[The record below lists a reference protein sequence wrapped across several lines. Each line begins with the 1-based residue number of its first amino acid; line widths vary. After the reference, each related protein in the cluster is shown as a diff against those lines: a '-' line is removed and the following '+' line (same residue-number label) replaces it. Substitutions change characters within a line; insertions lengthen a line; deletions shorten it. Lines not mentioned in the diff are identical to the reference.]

1 MERAIKNWF
10 INPKTPFPF
19 IVQDSIKTY
28 LLISILV
35 LIVLAALF
43 GPLTDI
49 IPPED
54 LCRVQPDQ
62 RPVSRSRAAIYG
74 RRRNQ
79 GR

>member
-10 INPKTPFPF
+10 ISPKTPFPF
-19 IVQDSIKTY
+19 IGQDSIKTY

-54 LCRVQPDQ
+54 LWE
-62 RPVSRSRAAIYG
+62 
-74 RRRNQ
+74 
-79 GR
+79 

>member
-10 INPKTPFPF
+10 INPKTSFPF
-19 IVQDSIKTY
+19 INQDSIKTY

-54 LCRVQPDQ
+54 LWE
-62 RPVSRSRAAIYG
+62 
-74 RRRNQ
+74 
-79 GR
+79 